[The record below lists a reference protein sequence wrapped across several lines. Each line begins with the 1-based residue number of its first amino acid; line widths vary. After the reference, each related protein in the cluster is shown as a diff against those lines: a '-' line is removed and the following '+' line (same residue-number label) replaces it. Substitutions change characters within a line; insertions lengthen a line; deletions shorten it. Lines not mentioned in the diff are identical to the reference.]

1 MEPLE
6 HNFENLVRVC
16 ILLIELAGIAVIV
29 ISMVRGFI
37 RKDEHTRISLAQGI
51 MLGLEFKIGSE
62 VLRSV
67 IVTTWNELGTLA
79 AIILLRSLLT
89 LLLHWE
95 IGEEEKR
102 EKEKALQKLSCVLQ
116 RSLPFGR
123 LFSDRRNLP
132 NDEKKAA
139 YRGLSACQKTF
150 WEVSEGRSPPTLVPK
165 LTTCASASEALL
177 SKAFL
182 TPFAARRAVRR
193 VGKRCFFGGKDR
205 RRRAFSTA

>member
-1 MEPLE
+1 MAALE
-6 HNFENLVRVC
+6 HNFENLVRFC
-16 ILLIELAGIAVIV
+16 ILLIEFVGIAVIV

-37 RKDEHTRISLAQGI
+37 GFIKKDSHTRIQLAQGI

-102 EKEKALQKLSCVLQ
+102 ERA
-116 RSLPFGR
+116 
-123 LFSDRRNLP
+123 
-132 NDEKKAA
+132 
-139 YRGLSACQKTF
+139 
-150 WEVSEGRSPPTLVPK
+150 
-165 LTTCASASEALL
+165 EALEN
-177 SKAFL
+177 
-182 TPFAARRAVRR
+182 AAL
-193 VGKRCFFGGKDR
+193 KDE
-205 RRRAFSTA
+205 AKKD

>member
-1 MEPLE
+1 MQMIE
-6 HNFENLVRVC
+6 HNFENLVRLC
-16 ILLIELAGIAVIV
+16 ILLIEMAGIVVIV

-37 RKDEHTRISLAQGI
+37 GFVRKDEHTRINLAQGI

-102 EKEKALQKLSCVLQ
+102 EKAAKVQATEQAEVPQK
-116 RSLPFGR
+116 
-123 LFSDRRNLP
+123 
-132 NDEKKAA
+132 
-139 YRGLSACQKTF
+139 
-150 WEVSEGRSPPTLVPK
+150 
-165 LTTCASASEALL
+165 EA
-177 SKAFL
+177 
-182 TPFAARRAVRR
+182 
-193 VGKRCFFGGKDR
+193 
-205 RRRAFSTA
+205 

>member
-1 MEPLE
+1 MQMIE
-6 HNFENLVRVC
+6 HNFENLVRLC
-16 ILLIELAGIAVIV
+16 ILLIELAGIVVIV

-37 RKDEHTRISLAQGI
+37 GFVRKDEHTRINLAQGI

-102 EKEKALQKLSCVLQ
+102 EKAANVQATEQAEVPQK
-116 RSLPFGR
+116 
-123 LFSDRRNLP
+123 
-132 NDEKKAA
+132 
-139 YRGLSACQKTF
+139 
-150 WEVSEGRSPPTLVPK
+150 
-165 LTTCASASEALL
+165 EA
-177 SKAFL
+177 
-182 TPFAARRAVRR
+182 
-193 VGKRCFFGGKDR
+193 
-205 RRRAFSTA
+205 

>member
-1 MEPLE
+1 MAALE
-6 HNFENLVRVC
+6 HNFENLVRFC
-16 ILLIELAGIAVIV
+16 ILLIEFVGIAVIV

-37 RKDEHTRISLAQGI
+37 GFIKKDSHTRIQLAQGI

-102 EKEKALQKLSCVLQ
+102 EREQALEKAASQ
-116 RSLPFGR
+116 
-123 LFSDRRNLP
+123 
-132 NDEKKAA
+132 DEAKK
-139 YRGLSACQKTF
+139 
-150 WEVSEGRSPPTLVPK
+150 
-165 LTTCASASEALL
+165 
-177 SKAFL
+177 
-182 TPFAARRAVRR
+182 
-193 VGKRCFFGGKDR
+193 D
-205 RRRAFSTA
+205 

>member
-1 MEPLE
+1 MQLIE
-6 HNFENLVRVC
+6 HNFENVVRFC

-29 ISMVRGFI
+29 ISMVRGFIGFI

-95 IGEEEKR
+95 IGVEEKR
-102 EKEKALQKLSCVLQ
+102 EKEQAEKLAATNKA
-116 RSLPFGR
+116 
-123 LFSDRRNLP
+123 N
-132 NDEKKAA
+132 EK
-139 YRGLSACQKTF
+139 
-150 WEVSEGRSPPTLVPK
+150 
-165 LTTCASASEALL
+165 
-177 SKAFL
+177 
-182 TPFAARRAVRR
+182 
-193 VGKRCFFGGKDR
+193 
-205 RRRAFSTA
+205 

>member
-1 MEPLE
+1 MEMLE
-6 HNFENLVRVC
+6 HNFEHLVRFC

-29 ISMVRGFI
+29 ISMIRGFIGFI

-95 IGEEEKR
+95 IDVEEKR
-102 EKEKALQKLSCVLQ
+102 EREKAA
-116 RSLPFGR
+116 
-123 LFSDRRNLP
+123 N
-132 NDEKKAA
+132 AA
-139 YRGLSACQKTF
+139 PCENA
-150 WEVSEGRSPPTLVPK
+150 EPK
-165 LTTCASASEALL
+165 HEEQE
-177 SKAFL
+177 
-182 TPFAARRAVRR
+182 
-193 VGKRCFFGGKDR
+193 
-205 RRRAFSTA
+205 

>member
-1 MEPLE
+1 MHAIEQ
-6 HNFENLVRVC
+6 NFETLVRFC

-37 RKDEHTRISLAQGI
+37 GFVRKNEHTRIDLAQGI

-67 IVTTWNELGTLA
+67 IVTTWSELGTLA

-102 EKEKALQKLSCVLQ
+102 EKEKAELQAVAVE
-116 RSLPFGR
+116 
-123 LFSDRRNLP
+123 
-132 NDEKKAA
+132 EKK
-139 YRGLSACQKTF
+139 
-150 WEVSEGRSPPTLVPK
+150 
-165 LTTCASASEALL
+165 
-177 SKAFL
+177 
-182 TPFAARRAVRR
+182 
-193 VGKRCFFGGKDR
+193 
-205 RRRAFSTA
+205 